1 MFFDLFHNHG
11 CEPTKLVASHI
22 FSRSLA
28 GCLPPLFSR
37 IRFLS
42 FFWWNHL
49 TIYTSKH
56 LSTHCQR
63 RDPKLRCWK
72 CKLWQQSKGTNSDH
86 WLSHGCGGVDGRT
99 FLVGTVGWGL
109 HLTKKELDEYGTAMW
124 KLTISWKTWILG
136 SCGILS
142 NRTLSSWLN
151 NQFRGRHNSRISV
164 PRLDS
169 PPKSRHVPGFKDS
182 YHMAIFSRPWP
193 LWKCSRFWCRII
205 CVWNVLWSAPPRPLG
220 GDDPFRDGLKHIGN
234 KESSVLLFSEIFISN
249 GPT

>member
-109 HLTKKELDEYGTAMW
+109 HLTKKRAWWIWDSHVKVNHQLKDLD
-124 KLTISWKTWILG
+124 
-136 SCGILS
+136 
-142 NRTLSSWLN
+142 SWLLWYLIKSHPF
-151 NQFRGRHNSRISV
+151 QLVKQPIQG
-164 PRLDS
+164 
-169 PPKSRHVPGFKDS
+169 PPQQSN
-182 YHMAIFSRPWP
+182 
-193 LWKCSRFWCRII
+193 LCSQIRFTPKIKACTR
-205 CVWNVLWSAPPRPLG
+205 V
-220 GDDPFRDGLKHIGN
+220 
-234 KESSVLLFSEIFISN
+234 
-249 GPT
+249 

>member
-1 MFFDLFHNHG
+1 MKVNHQLKDLDSWLLWYLIKSHPFQ
-11 CEPTKLVASHI
+11 LVKQPI
-22 FSRSLA
+22 Q
-28 GCLPPLFSR
+28 GPP
-37 IRFLS
+37 
-42 FFWWNHL
+42 
-49 TIYTSKH
+49 
-56 LSTHCQR
+56 
-63 RDPKLRCWK
+63 
-72 CKLWQQSKGTNSDH
+72 QQS
-86 WLSHGCGGVDGRT
+86 V
-99 FLVGTVGWGL
+99 
-109 HLTKKELDEYGTAMW
+109 
-124 KLTISWKTWILG
+124 
-136 SCGILS
+136 
-142 NRTLSSWLN
+142 
-151 NQFRGRHNSRISV
+151 SV